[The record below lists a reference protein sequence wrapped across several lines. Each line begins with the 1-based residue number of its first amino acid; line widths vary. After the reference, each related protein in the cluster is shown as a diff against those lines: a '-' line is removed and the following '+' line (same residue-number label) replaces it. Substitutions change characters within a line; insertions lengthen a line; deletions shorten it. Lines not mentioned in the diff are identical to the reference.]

1 MPPRRRRS
9 FKEDLKDIFS
19 VHRGERRGLMI
30 LLAMCLLAAG
40 WVTYEQWIRP
50 ATVEDAEDLHL
61 TWSKL
66 QDNIK
71 VKEKEYRH
79 EPKHDRVQLFAFDPN
94 GLPTEQWLQLG
105 LSERQAGAIHRFEE
119 HGGKFRVKGD
129 VAKMHVVDADLF
141 AQWEPYI
148 QLPDSLPRKTW
159 ENYADRDHF
168 PRDSASWKDGGKSF
182 AREDHNAVVELNSAD
197 STTLV
202 TVRGIGPS
210 FARAII
216 RYRDRLGG
224 YLSLDQLNEVY
235 VLRDKPDA
243 VERIRPHLTLD
254 PAMVK
259 LIHLN
264 SCTVEDLGPHPYAGW
279 KVANAMV
286 AYRKQHGPFPTVDA
300 ITGCILVT
308 DSIRDRLAPYLTLE

>member
-9 FKEDLKDIFS
+9 WKEDLKDIFS
-19 VHRGERRGLMI
+19 VHRGERRGMMVLI
-30 LLAMCLLAAG
+30 GLCLLAAG

-50 ATVEDAEDLHL
+50 ATVEDPNDLKVA
-61 TWSKL
+61 WSTL
-66 QDNIK
+66 QDSIK
-71 VKEKEYRH
+71 VKEKEYRQR
-79 EPKHDRVQLFAFDPN
+79 PKQHHVQLFAFDPN
-94 GLPTEQWLQLG
+94 GLPTEQWVQLG
-105 LSERQAGAIHRFEE
+105 LSERQAGAIHKYEE
-119 HGGKFRVKGD
+119 HGGKFRVKAD
-129 VAKMHVVDADLF
+129 VARMRVVDPELF

-159 ENYADRDHF
+159 GNYAGRDHD
-168 PRDSASWKDGGKSF
+168 PLDPASRKAGGKFF
-182 AREDHNAVVELNSAD
+182 APEDRNTVVELNTAD
-197 STTLV
+197 STALV

-224 YLSLDQLNEVY
+224 YVSLDQLNEVY
-235 VLRDKPDA
+235 ILRDKPDA
-243 VERIRPHLTLD
+243 VERIRPHLSLD

-259 LIHLN
+259 MIHLN

-279 KVANAMV
+279 KVANALV
-286 AYRKQHGPFPTVDA
+286 SYRKQHGPFPTVDA
-300 ITGCILVT
+300 ITNCILVT

>member
-30 LLAMCLLAAG
+30 LIVLCLLAAG

-50 ATVEDAEDLHL
+50 AKVEDAEDLKL
-61 TWSKL
+61 IWSKM
-66 QDNIK
+66 QDSIQ
-71 VKEKEYRH
+71 VKEKEFQR
-79 EPKHDRVQLFAFDPN
+79 EPKQHQVHLFAFDPN
-94 GLPTEQWLQLG
+94 ELPTEQWVQLG
-105 LSERQAGAIHRFEE
+105 LTERQAGAIHKYEE
-119 HGGKFRVKGD
+119 HGGKFRVKAD
-129 VAKMHVVDADLF
+129 VAKMRVVDPDLF

-148 QLPDSLPRKTW
+148 QLPDSLSKRTG
-159 ENYADRDHF
+159 EDYADRGH
-168 PRDSASWKDGGKSF
+168 PQDSASWKNGGKSF
-182 AREDHNAVVELNSAD
+182 AREDRNALVELNTAD

-224 YLSLDQLNEVY
+224 YVSLDQLNEVY

-259 LIHLN
+259 MIHLN
-264 SCTVEDLGPHPYAGW
+264 SCTVEDLGPHPYVGW
-279 KVANAMV
+279 KVANALV
-286 AYRKQHGPFPTVDA
+286 SYRKQHGPFPTVDA

-308 DSIRDRLAPYLTLE
+308 DSIRDRLVPYLTLE